1 MNPQII
7 AFYLPQFHRT
17 KENDEWWGKGFTEW
31 TNVAMAKPL
40 FRGHYQPKIPT
51 ELGFYDLRFSEN
63 REAQAILA
71 QKAGI
76 SAFCYWHYWFGNGKK
91 LLNMPFEEVVRLKK
105 PDMPFCLAWANHS
118 WYKKSWKTNKSNFEL
133 PRGSK
138 LLVEQTYP
146 GIEDIDAHFY
156 YLLDAFRDKRYYKI
170 DGRLLFVIYAPLK
183 MIDWQLFRDRW
194 QELAQKEGLSG
205 FYFVGHTMEQEFIE
219 DIKNM
224 GYDAV
229 NFSAHHQAF
238 PHKEPAKGILHY
250 LTALKNSISLKPKVV
265 EYEKAI
271 ELMKSNY
278 FKEENVYPTIIP
290 NWDHTP
296 RSGNFGTCFN
306 NCTPELFAK
315 HVSYILETIR
325 PKKIDNQVVF
335 LKSWNEWGEGNY
347 MEPDMK
353 YGDGYIRTLYQCL
366 ELGK

>member
-219 DIKNM
+219 DGTIK
-224 GYDAV
+224 
-229 NFSAHHQAF
+229 
-238 PHKEPAKGILHY
+238 
-250 LTALKNSISLKPKVV
+250 
-265 EYEKAI
+265 
-271 ELMKSNY
+271 Y
-278 FKEENVYPTIIP
+278 FV
-290 NWDHTP
+290 
-296 RSGNFGTCFN
+296 
-306 NCTPELFAK
+306 
-315 HVSYILETIR
+315 
-325 PKKIDNQVVF
+325 
-335 LKSWNEWGEGNY
+335 
-347 MEPDMK
+347 
-353 YGDGYIRTLYQCL
+353 
-366 ELGK
+366 